1 MKIERNPTNKVNVRE
16 KQFRN
21 GALALAIGKG
31 KCRMNF
37 NKLIY
42 IGASSLDLRKVLPQD
57 FRYNYFKNKYG
68 DEAEMLQTDT
78 DSIISKL
85 EELNMFMNMFS
96 N

>member
-21 GALALAIGKG
+21 GALAIGKG
-31 KCRMNF
+31 ECRMNF

-42 IGASSLDLRKVLPQD
+42 TGASSLDLSKVLPQD

-68 DEAEMLQTDT
+68 DEAEMLQADT
-78 DSIISKL
+78 DSIIYKL